1 MSSDVKTLTEPSGTE
16 DFYSLFPSSAS
27 SDYVPDKASE
37 YDYCAVFALDKQGDL
52 DDKGKKLVQ
61 RFRAV
66 GIHIFVYKT
75 DDLCFMLLRVPLPLL
90 RGFAHFVE
98 DNMLLD
104 EEQLS
109 KLAHTGIPDKHVS
122 PADIVHDPDITAYR
136 PFEYIYAPYSM
147 SVDEKLFFHHQGAE
161 HPFFEGKRLKL
172 TRALVESKKFRREPV
187 KIRKYIIKKIIRGF
201 FPLHNQRSLDWFKSH
216 WLSWKVRPWDSPF
229 DQIKDYFGEKI
240 GLYFV
245 FQSHITKWLVVPA
258 LIGLPIQIYILAV
271 NDLSHPVLPFFSVFI
286 VLWAIVM
293 LEYWKRKEKV
303 TAMQW
308 GMIGFESKE
317 VNRPEFKG
325 KMKKSHID
333 GSEVLYFPQKQRN
346 VYLAQ
351 SALAIGSLIMLVIG
365 VLASIYVL
373 RAALAPSMGA
383 DAQTIAS
390 ILSAV
395 QIQFFN
401 FVYTLVADALAEREN
416 HRTDTEFED
425 SMVIKLF
432 VFQFVNSYSSFFFL
446 AFVASQTSSDD
457 DALADCSGSNCM
469 EPLAINLAVIFGS
482 RLLTSNLTELLIPY
496 AQFLFRYFRSKKL
509 ASGGVSRPQ
518 REFMLEPYDTIKS
531 TLTDYSELAI
541 SFGYIALFV
550 TALPFAAFAGLVWS
564 MVESK
569 GDGWKLCNVHQR
581 PIPRGAEDIGSWQS
595 MYTVIAVAAVLTN
608 AGITC
613 FTMDVLSGYSDRIVY
628 TVFIVFQLS
637 CFAFQYCLMAV
648 IPDEPE
654 EVSIQM
660 QRTEFL
666 VEKFI
671 KETPDDDFVLTEL
684 VATGANPEDAEIIF
698 DVYPNANP

>member
-1 MSSDVKTLTEPSGTE
+1 MGTDAKDID
-16 DFYSLFPSSAS
+16 DFYSLLSSSSSAS
-27 SDYVPDKASE
+27 SSHVADKASE
-37 YDYCAVFALDKQGDL
+37 YDYCAVFALDKQGEL

-61 RFRAV
+61 RFKAV
-66 GIHIFVYKT
+66 GMSTFVYKT
-75 DDLCFMLLRVPLPLL
+75 EDLCFMLLRAPLSML
-90 RGFAHFVE
+90 RGFAHFIGE
-98 DNMLLD
+98 NMLLD
-104 EEQLS
+104 EGELS
-109 KLAHTGIPDKHVS
+109 RLAHRGIPDKHVS
-122 PADIVHDPDITAYR
+122 PADIAHDPEVTVYR

-147 SVDEKLFFHHQGAE
+147 SVDEKLFYRHASID

-201 FPLHNQRSLDWFKSH
+201 FPLHNQRSLDWFRTH
-216 WLSWKVRPWDSPF
+216 WLSWRIRPWDSPF
-229 DQIKDYFGEKI
+229 EQIKDYFGEKI

-245 FQSHITKWLVVPA
+245 FQSHMTKWLVVPA
-258 LIGLPIQIYILAV
+258 LIGLPIQIFILVV
-271 NDLSHPVLPFFSVFI
+271 NDFSHPVLPFFSVFI

-293 LEYWKRKEKV
+293 LEFWKRKEKL
-303 TAMQW
+303 TAMHW
-308 GMIGFESKE
+308 GMVGFEGKE

-346 VYLAQ
+346 VYMIQ
-351 SALAIGSLIMLVIG
+351 SALAISSLIMLVIG
-365 VLASIYVL
+365 VLASIYVV
-373 RAALAPSMGA
+373 RAALAPSMGS

-390 ILSAV
+390 VLNAI

-425 SMVIKLF
+425 SMVVKLF
-432 VFQFVNSYSSFFFL
+432 VFQFVNSYSSFFYL
-446 AFVASQTSSDD
+446 AFVASQTSPDD
-457 DALADCSGSNCM
+457 DAIADCSGSNCM

-482 RLLTSNLTELLIPY
+482 RLATSNLTELLIPY
-496 AQFLFRYFRSKKL
+496 CQFAFRYFRSKKL
-509 ASGGVSRPQ
+509 ASGAVSRPQ
-518 REFMLEPYDTIKS
+518 REFMLEPYDTIKA

-564 MVESK
+564 YVESK

-613 FTMDVLSGYSDRIVY
+613 FTMDVLSGYSDKFVY
-628 TVFIVFQLS
+628 TVFIIFQLT
-637 CFAFQYCLMAV
+637 CFAVQYGLMTV
-648 IPDEPE
+648 IPDEPD
-654 EVSIQM
+654 EVAIQL

-666 VEKFI
+666 IDKFI
-671 KETPDDDFVLTEL
+671 KETPDDEYVLTEL
-684 VATGANPEDAEIIF
+684 VAAGSNPDEMEIIF
-698 DVYPNANP
+698 DIYPHS